1 MQARKGRP
9 EPVSCQLCRS
19 KKLRCNRVQPCSN
32 CESRHVPCHFLI
44 PPTRNQRGR
53 TPELQNNTEILAR
66 IERLEAI
73 VLAEGTNGRKCPD
86 SHITLTPYS
95 EDSVQ
100 YDLRH
105 GRDEDLT
112 LLENVGV
119 REDSLISS
127 LSGGLAFTTRS
138 VDEILE
144 EREYS
149 QNPSLASRRYAS
161 KIIITLP
168 TYKTAV
174 KLFDCF
180 DATVDHMCRILHLP
194 TVKSLMKTSYI
205 RVNRNESI
213 PSGQAALLLSLFALS
228 AFFYQHKGD
237 SESVDIE
244 NATTRLSKYWS
255 RGALDVL
262 EYSARN
268 TSGTLEDI
276 QALILMTY
284 VTYHL
289 DGFSARYRNLLA
301 MAVSMARD
309 LGLHRLDANDGT
321 SASKSSSLRDLIDYE
336 VKRRVYWHLIA
347 SDWAQSTMSGPQE
360 GTYLIHPNHFQ
371 VRLPKDDYDES
382 ITLGSESEST
392 IEQQPTG
399 ITFLLARIRLAQL
412 SREYTD
418 TIPLQTSQLM
428 KVPYEHIIALD
439 QKLKDFLAELPYF
452 FRLDEESRQKS
463 KHLEAV
469 YTKIP
474 MMRYCILAAAHSR
487 RCRSH
492 QKFLIRAASD
502 PRYAYSRQ
510 ACLESARAVIQLYE
524 EPKTEGESPSMET
537 ARMAMAVH
545 YTHLALVILVMDLCF
560 NKHEADH
567 EERKREVLATLQV
580 LEGARTISPLLNRSL
595 DSVVEVL
602 RKHRVYLAG
611 EALTGDGQYSRTT
624 RQDDESSA
632 YPFED
637 AEKTPPWL
645 DPDAEGSLTIDPSI
659 NEFWQN
665 VSQFEMDFDTSTWDT
680 LFSSLD
686 SRPF

>member
-1 MQARKGRP
+1 MHGRKGRP

-44 PPTRNQRGR
+44 PPPRNQRGR
-53 TPELQNNTEILAR
+53 TPGLQNNTEILAR

-73 VLAEGTNGRKCPD
+73 VLAEGTSGQKRLD
-86 SHITLTPYS
+86 SQTTLTPYS
-95 EDSVQ
+95 GGSAGCDVQ
-100 YDLRH
+100 H

-127 LSGGLAFTTRS
+127 LSSDLAFTIRS
-138 VDEILE
+138 VDEILQ
-144 EREYS
+144 ERES
-149 QNPSLASRRYAS
+149 SRDVSSASGRHAS
-161 KIIITLP
+161 KTVITLP

-174 KLFDCF
+174 MLFDCF
-180 DATVDHMCRILHLP
+180 EASVDYMCRILHLS
-194 TVKSLMKTSYI
+194 TVKSLIKTSYI
-205 RVNRNESI
+205 RVSRNESI
-213 PSGQAALLLSLFALS
+213 PPGQAALLLSLFALS

-237 SESVDIE
+237 MESVTIG
-244 NATTRLSKYWS
+244 NATTCLSKYWS

-289 DGFSARYRNLLA
+289 DGFTARYRNLLA
-301 MAVSMARD
+301 LAVSMARD
-309 LGLHRLDANDGT
+309 LGLHRLDADRST
-321 SASKSSSLRDLIDYE
+321 SASKDSSLRDLIDHE

-371 VRLPKDDYDES
+371 VKLPKDSEGEN
-382 ITLGSESEST
+382 IPLVGESEST
-392 IEQQPTG
+392 TETQPTG

-418 TIPLQTSQLM
+418 TIPLETLQLM
-428 KVPYEHIIALD
+428 KVPYDHIIALD
-439 QKLKDFLAELPYF
+439 QKLKDFLTELPYF

-463 KHLEAV
+463 KHLEVV

-474 MMRYCILAAAHSR
+474 MMRYCILAAAHNR
-487 RCRSH
+487 RCRLH

-510 ACLESARAVIQLYE
+510 SCLESARAVIQLYE

-560 NKHEADH
+560 NKHEPDH
-567 EERKREVLATLQV
+567 EERKREVLATLRV
-580 LEGARTISPLLNRSL
+580 LEGARSISPLLNRSL

-611 EALTGDGQYSRTT
+611 ETLAEGDHDSRTA

-632 YPFED
+632 YAFED
-637 AEKTPPWL
+637 AEKSPPWL
-645 DPDAEGSLTIDPSI
+645 DLDVEGSLTIDPSI

-665 VSQFEMDFDTSTWDT
+665 VNQSQMDFDMSTWDT